1 MFMWSCPAMQR
12 GEISL
17 GYIVVAFNSAVAT
30 LLFDVYL
37 NTYLEFAYLLWK
49 DGASAAAGRTV
60 NTSQQTVYKVV
71 QRFLVNGSA
80 FVQRKFE
87 PIGRLNYNAGYPLN
101 HYPEF
106 SKLFWNFLNH

>member
-17 GYIVVAFNSAVAT
+17 GYSGVAFNSAVAT

-60 NTSQQTVYKVV
+60 NTSQTVYKVYV
-71 QRFLVNGSA
+71 YKGNITFKVG
-80 FVQRKFE
+80 
-87 PIGRLNYNAGYPLN
+87 I
-101 HYPEF
+101 
-106 SKLFWNFLNH
+106 SKS